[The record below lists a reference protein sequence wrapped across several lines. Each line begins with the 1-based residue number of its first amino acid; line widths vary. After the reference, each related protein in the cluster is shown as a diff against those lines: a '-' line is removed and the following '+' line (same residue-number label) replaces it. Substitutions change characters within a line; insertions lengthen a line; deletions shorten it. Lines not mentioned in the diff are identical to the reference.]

1 MFYLVFSLGS
11 KDFLSFEL
19 PAFLPQVFFF
29 FAFTCFAVV
38 KKRIILNASNCFLK
52 GKKKIRECILFYH
65 HLILEF
71 AAKTCLALVKDD
83 LLEFGIIW

>member
-1 MFYLVFSLGS
+1 M
-11 KDFLSFEL
+11 
-19 PAFLPQVFFF
+19 QV
-29 FAFTCFAVV
+29 TV
-38 KKRIILNASNCFLK
+38 FLK
-52 GKKKIRECILFYH
+52 GEKKIRECILFYH